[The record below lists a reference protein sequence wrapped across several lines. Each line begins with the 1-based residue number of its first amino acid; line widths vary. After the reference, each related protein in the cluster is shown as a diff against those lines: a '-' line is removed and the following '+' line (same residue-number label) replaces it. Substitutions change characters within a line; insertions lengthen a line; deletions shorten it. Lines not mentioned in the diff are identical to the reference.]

1 MQYKTVKTMM
11 RSFVIVCLSLL
22 LPAVALAQG
31 RKLTGTVTDEAGEA
45 LIGATVAE
53 VGSSKGVITDYDG
66 NFSLS
71 LSSGTQSIR
80 VSFVGYKTKTVPVP
94 ASGKVKVQL
103 EQDQAI
109 LQETVIVGYGV
120 QRKSDL
126 TGSVSGVS
134 SKDFNQGV
142 VNSPEQLINGK
153 VSGVQIVNGGGSP
166 SASSTSISPGWMPN
180 SSRASFGITICP
192 FAPTVAV
199 QA

>member
-1 MQYKTVKTMM
+1 MQYKTTKTMM
-11 RSFVIVCLSLL
+11 RSFCILCLL
-22 LPAVALAQG
+22 LLVPAIALAQS

-94 ASGKVKVQL
+94 ATGSVKVQL

-109 LQETVIVGYGV
+109 LQ
-120 QRKSDL
+120 
-126 TGSVSGVS
+126 
-134 SKDFNQGV
+134 
-142 VNSPEQLINGK
+142 
-153 VSGVQIVNGGGSP
+153 
-166 SASSTSISPGWMPN
+166 
-180 SSRASFGITICP
+180 
-192 FAPTVAV
+192 
-199 QA
+199 

>member
-1 MQYKTVKTMM
+1 MQYKTTKTMM
-11 RSFVIVCLSLL
+11 RSFCILCLL
-22 LPAVALAQG
+22 LLVPAIALAQS

-94 ASGKVKVQL
+94 ASGIVKVQL

-126 TGSVSGVS
+126 TGSVSGVRTS
-134 SKDFNQGV
+134 TR
-142 VNSPEQLINGK
+142 
-153 VSGVQIVNGGGSP
+153 
-166 SASSTSISPGWMPN
+166 ASSIRP
-180 SSRASFGITICP
+180 SSSSTAR
-192 FAPTVAV
+192 
-199 QA
+199 